1 MKVFS
6 LQAPI
11 YRGAWLS
18 SRLTAQTSQLAAVR
32 RDALER
38 WRRARSRG
46 LSAEEAARAVGASRA
61 SLYRWEKRP
70 EPRSRRP
77 RRQRQPTWTSA
88 LMRKIE
94 RLRADHPMWGKRKL
108 AVLLRREGIDVS
120 VSMVR
125 RIPECD
131 VRDAPQGSDHVREE
145 RQGTRQISLAGLS
158 RAIRGQK
165 GGQAAPFLRSMPP
178 LEYTFARSYPRASQP
193 RCPWR
198 RRRARELQHLRHA
211 RAHCRDG
218 EQASRAAYFSQKCLL
233 TSAWTS
239 AFESPRS

>member
-18 SRLTAQTSQLAAVR
+18 SRLTAQTSQAVR

-46 LSAEEAARAVGASRA
+46 LSAEGAARAAGGGRA
-61 SLYRWEKRP
+61 SLYRLEKRL

-77 RRQRQPTWTSA
+77 HRQRQPTWTSA

-108 AVLLRREGIDVS
+108 AVLLRREGS
-120 VSMVR
+120 
-125 RIPECD
+125 
-131 VRDAPQGSDHVREE
+131 
-145 RQGTRQISLAGLS
+145 
-158 RAIRGQK
+158 
-165 GGQAAPFLRSMPP
+165 
-178 LEYTFARSYPRASQP
+178 
-193 RCPWR
+193 
-198 RRRARELQHLRHA
+198 
-211 RAHCRDG
+211 
-218 EQASRAAYFSQKCLL
+218 
-233 TSAWTS
+233 
-239 AFESPRS
+239 

>member
-1 MKVFS
+1 MLASNPPACSCLSSDRCETVLLALEADRGSLKLVFRHPSLRRPPMKVFS

-11 YRGAWLS
+11 YRGASLS
-18 SRLTAQTSQLAAVR
+18 SRLTAQTSQLR

-61 SLYRWEKRP
+61 SLYRWEKRL

-77 RRQRQPTWTSA
+77 HRQRQPTWTSA

-120 VSMVR
+120 VSMVG
-125 RIPECD
+125 RILTKLM
-131 VRDAPQGSDHVREE
+131 A
-145 RQGTRQISLAGLS
+145 
-158 RAIRGQK
+158 RG
-165 GGQAAPFLRSMPP
+165 
-178 LEYTFARSYPRASQP
+178 
-193 RCPWR
+193 
-198 RRRARELQHLRHA
+198 
-211 RAHCRDG
+211 
-218 EQASRAAYFSQKCLL
+218 
-233 TSAWTS
+233 
-239 AFESPRS
+239 

>member
-11 YRGAWLS
+11 YRGTWLS

-61 SLYRWEKRP
+61 SLYRWEKRL

-77 RRQRQPTWTSA
+77 HRQRQPTWTSA

-108 AVLLRREGIDVS
+108 AVLLRQEGIDVS

-178 LEYTFARSYPRASQP
+178 LIHVRSLLSPAVRGIFQAKGAQRPGFVLARQARVGEFALEHCAMRNASG
-193 RCPWR
+193 
-198 RRRARELQHLRHA
+198 LMLR
-211 RAHCRDG
+211 
-218 EQASRAAYFSQKCLL
+218 L
-233 TSAWTS
+233 
-239 AFESPRS
+239 

>member
-6 LQAPI
+6 LQARI

-61 SLYRWEKRP
+61 SLYRWEKRL

-77 RRQRQPTWTSA
+77 HRQRQPTWTSA

-108 AVLLRREGIDVS
+108 AVLLRREGIAVS
-120 VSMVR
+120 VSVGSRGSLYQYVAQEDVTALLRIVR
-125 RIPECD
+125 PNFGGPGPTG
-131 VRDAPQGSDHVREE
+131 APMSP
-145 RQGTRQISLAGLS
+145 GTRVLQWFREILNRQSLHVSELVIKPIEQTQAPGLELS
-158 RAIRGQK
+158 IR
-165 GGQAAPFLRSMPP
+165 S
-178 LEYTFARSYPRASQP
+178 
-193 RCPWR
+193 
-198 RRRARELQHLRHA
+198 
-211 RAHCRDG
+211 
-218 EQASRAAYFSQKCLL
+218 
-233 TSAWTS
+233 
-239 AFESPRS
+239 